1 MPLNEKDKSWLQQNF
16 TKNSDI
22 GNIIQNAVSAAIA
35 PLQKE
40 ITDLKSMLAT
50 KDKRISDLEL
60 RLKES
65 IKRNSAMIH
74 QRADDNEQ
82 YSKKQNIRISGVTFI
97 RDEENGDLEK
107 RVISALGNEGVVI
120 KSHDIFRLHH
130 CGRAHPLNKFKKHR
144 NHSKPNKF
152 VIDEN
157 DSTKTA
163 EILIRFT
170 NWRARSAVYNLK
182 HQRDSELGVNLD
194 LTKHRSNQLS
204 TIRQEILDQNRSAY
218 AFVNAECKIV
228 LNDCSESE
236 ADPRKIFLDSW
247 QHFHEILPEIK
258 VDEEFGRRQRNRFQ
272 RNNPSTWLASLHVNQ
287 QFVNIKTN
295 PNWDDI
301 EGIVYI
307 GRGPTKSCPFGN
319 PFKVSRNRSAE
330 QAVSLYEKHV
340 KEDPELKQRIIEA
353 ISDAPAVACYCNYPS
368 DPCHYSVIKK
378 VISGDII

>member
-22 GNIIQNAVSAAIA
+22 GTIIQNAVSAAIA

-40 ITDLKSMLAT
+40 IADLKSMLAT

>member
-307 GRGPTKSCPFGN
+307 GRGPKKSCPFGN

-330 QAVSLYEKHV
+330 QVVSLYEKHV

>member
-22 GNIIQNAVSAAIA
+22 GTIIQNAVSAAIA

-40 ITDLKSMLAT
+40 IADLKSMLAT

-307 GRGPTKSCPFGN
+307 GRGPKKSCPFGN

-330 QAVSLYEKHV
+330 QVVSLYEKHV

>member
-1 MPLNEKDKSWLQQNF
+1 MPLNEKDKSWIQQNF
-16 TKNSDI
+16 AKNSDI

-40 ITDLKSMLAT
+40 IADLKSMLAT

-258 VDEEFGRRQRNRFQ
+258 VDEEFGKRQRNRFQ

-307 GRGPTKSCPFGN
+307 GRGPKKSCPFGN

-330 QAVSLYEKHV
+330 QVVSLYEKHV

-353 ISDAPAVACYCNYPS
+353 LSDAPAVACYCNYPS

>member
-22 GNIIQNAVSAAIA
+22 GTIIQNAVSAAIA

-40 ITDLKSMLAT
+40 IADLKSMLAT

-272 RNNPSTWLASLHVNQ
+272 RNNPST
-287 QFVNIKTN
+287 
-295 PNWDDI
+295 
-301 EGIVYI
+301 
-307 GRGPTKSCPFGN
+307 
-319 PFKVSRNRSAE
+319 
-330 QAVSLYEKHV
+330 
-340 KEDPELKQRIIEA
+340 
-353 ISDAPAVACYCNYPS
+353 
-368 DPCHYSVIKK
+368 
-378 VISGDII
+378 

>member
-22 GNIIQNAVSAAIA
+22 GTIIQNAVSAAIA

-40 ITDLKSMLAT
+40 IADLKSMLAT

-340 KEDPELKQRIIEA
+340 KEDPELKQRIVEA
-353 ISDAPAVACYCNYPS
+353 LSDAPAVACYCNYPS